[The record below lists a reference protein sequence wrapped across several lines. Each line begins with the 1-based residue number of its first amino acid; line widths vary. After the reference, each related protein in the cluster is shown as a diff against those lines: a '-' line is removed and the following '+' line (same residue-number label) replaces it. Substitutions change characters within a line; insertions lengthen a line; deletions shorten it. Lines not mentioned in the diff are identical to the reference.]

1 MRDAGLAFRGIY
13 VIDDAMLFNDWPKFV
28 KGQAADQ
35 AAKLAK
41 ISGPD
46 TPEAS
51 SDRTKAPAPSSRSD
65 LIRMSRLPADARAH
79 RRPRADERRGVQ
91 DVEAMERELVRPL
104 TEEEE
109 RLALEPGAVIE
120 QPP

>member
-1 MRDAGLAFRGIY
+1 MRDAGLAFRGMY
-13 VIDDAMLFNDWPKFV
+13 VIDDAMVFNDWPKFV

-65 LIRMSRLPADARAH
+65 
-79 RRPRADERRGVQ
+79 
-91 DVEAMERELVRPL
+91 VRS
-104 TEEEE
+104 
-109 RLALEPGAVIE
+109 G
-120 QPP
+120 